1 MDVIGYAKSH
11 PVKTGAI
18 VFGGG
23 IVALFLFRGLSGGG
37 GSSGGSSADDSLD
50 GAYFAAES
58 AQAQAGDALQATQD
72 QDQATTA
79 QTLIGANASVANNQ
93 TWAQAQE
100 QSNDD
105 NIVVTGLNDQTAVQ
119 LAPFQV
125 QGALVNALGGVASQ
139 PGATVTN
146 SSSNNGFFGLFG
158 GSQSSSSYVANPSAT
173 AAAGEL
179 GALAGNINMNSSSSV
194 DNGNHAVNG

>member
-1 MDVIGYAKSH
+1 MDVIGYAKAH

-23 IVALFLFRGLSGGG
+23 LVALFLFRGLSGGSG
-37 GSSGGSSADDSLD
+37 GSGGSSADDSLNS
-50 GAYFAAES
+50 AYFAAES
-58 AQAQAGDALQATQD
+58 AQAQAGDQLQAVQD

-79 QTLIGANASVANNQ
+79 QTLIGANASVINNQ

-105 NIVVTGLNDQTAVQ
+105 NITITGLNDATSVQIAPYAVQ
-119 LAPFQV
+119 S
-125 QGALVNALGGVASQ
+125 ALVSALGTTASQ
-139 PGATVTN
+139 PGGIVTN

-158 GSQSSSSYVANPSAT
+158 GSQSSQSYVANPAAT
-173 AAAGEL
+173 AAAGTL
-179 GALAGNINMNSSSSV
+179 ASLAGAIGTNSSGEATDHTV
-194 DNGNHAVNG
+194 V